1 MVGGLLFGIFAI
13 FLFLGV
19 PIAICLGLA
28 STVTLMV
35 LGDVPL
41 AAIVQR
47 MYSATDSFPMMAIP
61 YFIVAGSIMEKGGL
75 SKRLTDFASS
85 FVGHF
90 TGGLGLVTVMTS
102 MFFAAI
108 SGSGPATTAAVGGI
122 MIPAMEKNNY
132 DKKFATALTATA
144 GALGPLIPPSVLF
157 VTFGV
162 ATGVS
167 IGALFMSGVI
177 PGILVAAAIAAV
189 VYVTSKRHGF
199 VGTDAK
205 FSWKNVFHA
214 TKNAIWVIFM
224 PLIVLGGIYGGIFT
238 PTEAAVIA
246 TVYGLV
252 LGFFVYKELTI
263 KDLPKI
269 FVDSALTSAMV
280 MFVIACAQAFSWMMS
295 SYRVTYAIAAAVL
308 AITTNKT
315 VLLLLRN
322 VMLLI
327 SGCFIELNASIVI
340 FAPMLL
346 PIMTQ
351 IGMHPVHFGCFM
363 VANLCLGLVTPPLGV
378 NLYVACGLMKLKISE
393 VSKALIPILG
403 ACVAAILLVTFVE
416 PLALWLPGIMG
427 LL

>member
-162 ATGVS
+162 VS
-167 IGALFMSGVI
+167 E
-177 PGILVAAAIAAV
+177 
-189 VYVTSKRHGF
+189 
-199 VGTDAK
+199 
-205 FSWKNVFHA
+205 NV
-214 TKNAIWVIFM
+214 
-224 PLIVLGGIYGGIFT
+224 L
-238 PTEAAVIA
+238 
-246 TVYGLV
+246 
-252 LGFFVYKELTI
+252 
-263 KDLPKI
+263 
-269 FVDSALTSAMV
+269 
-280 MFVIACAQAFSWMMS
+280 
-295 SYRVTYAIAAAVL
+295 
-308 AITTNKT
+308 
-315 VLLLLRN
+315 
-322 VMLLI
+322 
-327 SGCFIELNASIVI
+327 
-340 FAPMLL
+340 
-346 PIMTQ
+346 
-351 IGMHPVHFGCFM
+351 
-363 VANLCLGLVTPPLGV
+363 
-378 NLYVACGLMKLKISE
+378 
-393 VSKALIPILG
+393 
-403 ACVAAILLVTFVE
+403 
-416 PLALWLPGIMG
+416 
-427 LL
+427 